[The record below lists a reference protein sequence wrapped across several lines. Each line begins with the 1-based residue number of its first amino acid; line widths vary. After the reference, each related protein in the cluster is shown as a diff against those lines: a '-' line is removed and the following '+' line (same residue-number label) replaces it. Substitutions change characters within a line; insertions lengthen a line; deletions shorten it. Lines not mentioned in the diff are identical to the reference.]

1 MPVGT
6 ELPVG
11 TAGPVRAA
19 RAFRAARPV
28 RTESPVRTEL
38 VEVLAQGF
46 DKLSPNGFIANGSLT
61 NRLLANAGRGHGP
74 RMLS

>member
-1 MPVGT
+1 MRT
-6 ELPVG
+6 ES
-11 TAGPVRAA
+11 
-19 RAFRAARPV
+19 PV
-28 RTESPVRTEL
+28 RTESSVRTEL

-46 DKLSPNGFIANGSLT
+46 DKLSPNGFITNGSLT